1 MIVNVVVG
9 VLVVA
14 TIFAVIL
21 AVWAYKIMREDEGDG
36 DNN

>member
-9 VLVVA
+9 ALAVFA
-14 TIFAVIL
+14 IFAVIL

-36 DNN
+36 DTD